1 MEIFIDI
8 HLKNMGMKEVHVYKL
23 NLLHC
28 EMYMHV
34 AVY

>member
-1 MEIFIDI
+1 
-8 HLKNMGMKEVHVYKL
+8 MGMKEVHVYKL
-23 NLLHC
+23 NLLRC